1 MNWNMIKKFLCLFF
15 VLSFVTACSSNG
27 NDPTG
32 ESPTGG
38 QSVTGICANDYYP
51 VIQGATWSYK
61 STGSPAGDY
70 KFTDTISFVK
80 SEGFTLAS
88 DFGELTRT
96 QDWSC
101 TEDGLTALQLAGT
114 SAATLSSQD
123 LNFTLD
129 IKKVEGVT
137 YPIEMNPGD
146 VWQHLLEF
154 EGKMEIAGAPATAVG
169 NAQTAFKVLGSETVT
184 VPAGTFQTVKVQ
196 TDTNIVFTIQVQ
208 GISVPVSSS
217 GTYSYWYAKGVGWVK
232 AEGQGNITGKSF
244 TETIELQSYN
254 IP

>member
-1 MNWNMIKKFLCLFF
+1 
-15 VLSFVTACSSNG
+15 
-27 NDPTG
+27 
-32 ESPTGG
+32 
-38 QSVTGICANDYYP
+38 
-51 VIQGATWSYK
+51 
-61 STGSPAGDY
+61 
-70 KFTDTISFVK
+70 VK
-80 SEGFTLAS
+80 SDGFTLAS
-88 DFGELTRT
+88 NFGELTRT